1 MSMRLGIGLGLSD
14 VSRRMAAWAP
24 AGSFDY
30 YVDGIAGSDGNDGSS
45 PEQAWATFAPL
56 ATAVFALTTGQI
68 RTASSGPRLIPI
80 RPMQLTNNASPRAEV
95 TVTFE
100 EGTALVWDSL
110 AAPGNGV
117 SAGGTL
123 KVTANGNGCTITGFS
138 PESGNGLG
146 AHGDGAYL
154 IAHDFIVDDADDG
167 VSVHNSSRID
177 AHDCVFRNCVKAAF
191 TP

>member
-14 VSRRMAAWAP
+14 VSRRIAAWAP

-68 RTASSGPRLIPI
+68 RTALI
-80 RPMQLTNNASPRAEV
+80 RATTYTDQSMQLINNASPRAEV

-100 EGTALVWDSL
+100 EGAALVWDSL

-117 SAGGTL
+117 AEGGT
-123 KVTANGNGCTITGFS
+123 
-138 PESGNGLG
+138 
-146 AHGDGAYL
+146 
-154 IAHDFIVDDADDG
+154 
-167 VSVHNSSRID
+167 
-177 AHDCVFRNCVKAAF
+177 
-191 TP
+191 